1 MSSTKP
7 PPSSGPRPVACEPS
21 RASPLPASHASRA
34 SEFLGAIEPEASK
47 FTDASPWPDLDTMRD
62 IHARAR
68 LLAPDAPQECAQG
81 YRLIAVRDR
90 HIAWVDIRL
99 RRDGY
104 AVLGS
109 HARCDLVLAADAD
122 VWRRHLAVIAVRL
135 EDGGL
140 GARLID
146 LKTGVPFFV
155 DDDTPRHSAL
165 TRGRFAMRLGR
176 YVVCGVPVTFH
187 DAVWWGTANGNAVQA
202 MPVVDPACFSLPFQ
216 HRGTT
221 SRAQSRLTLERGSVG
236 AVVEVS
242 AEALDEGI
250 ILGRARNCFDAGFDR
265 VLSDGAISG
274 VQVLLLRTG
283 VELFA
288 YDLCSTNGTRA
299 AGRRVRRHRIT
310 SAEPTLELGKMVT
323 LKITCLEG

>member
-1 MSSTKP
+1 
-7 PPSSGPRPVACEPS
+7 
-21 RASPLPASHASRA
+21 
-34 SEFLGAIEPEASK
+34 
-47 FTDASPWPDLDTMRD
+47 MRD

-135 EDGGL
+135 EDGCL

-155 DDDTPRHSAL
+155 DDDTPRQSAL
-165 TRGRFAMRLGR
+165 ARGRFAMRLGR
-176 YVVCGVPVTFH
+176 YVVCGVPVTFQ
-187 DAVWWGTANGNAVQA
+187 DAVWWGAANGNAVQA

-216 HRGTT
+216 HPNQNSPGQ
-221 SRAQSRLTLERGSVG
+221 ARLLLERGAVG
-236 AVVEVS
+236 VAVEVP
-242 AEALDEGI
+242 ADMLDEGI
-250 ILGRARNCFDAGFDR
+250 ILGRARNCFEAGLGR

-274 VQVLLLRTG
+274 TQVLLLRSG

-288 YDLCSTNGTRA
+288 YDLCSTNGTWV
-299 AGRRVRRHRIT
+299 AGQRIRRHRIT
-310 SAEPTLELGKMVT
+310 AAAPTLELGKKVT
-323 LKITCLEG
+323 LKITGLEG